1 MSKFEISEGKG
12 FHMTFSNNWHISVQF
27 GRGNLC
33 SRRDTA
39 NYEGDLYHTSND
51 AEIAVWSEPKQKFDF
66 VYLES
71 DQVRGWC
78 TTDEVAEVISIISKA
93 KSTLTNKQ
101 MNKKLSKVW
110 K

>member
-39 NYEGDLYHTSND
+39 NYEGDYITLQMTQKSLFGVNQSKNLTLF
-51 AEIAVWSEPKQKFDF
+51 ILVWIK
-66 VYLES
+66 
-71 DQVRGWC
+71 
-78 TTDEVAEVISIISKA
+78 
-93 KSTLTNKQ
+93 
-101 MNKKLSKVW
+101 
-110 K
+110 

>member
-1 MSKFEISEGKG
+1 MSRFEISEGKG

-27 GRGNLC
+27 GKGNLC
-33 SRRDTA
+33 SKRDATS
-39 NYEGDLYHTSND
+39 YQGDFFHTSSD

-66 VYLES
+66 VYLGV
-71 DQVRGWC
+71 DQVKGWC

-101 MNKKLSKVW
+101 MNKKLNKIW

>member
-1 MSKFEISEGKG
+1 MNRSRFEISEGKG

-27 GRGNLC
+27 GKINYC
-33 SRRDTA
+33 SRKGEEVND
-39 NYEGDLYHTSND
+39 YHTSPN
-51 AEIAVWSEPKQKFDF
+51 AEIAVWSEPRQKFDF
-66 VYLES
+66 VWLGN

-101 MNKKLSKVW
+101 MSKKLDKVW